1 MVRSKYSWEEVSQFN
16 RIRQNGTLWQ
26 KDGQYFYVQ
35 EEGTVFSELVV
46 YDMSKKLFDMLVN
59 GIKSEDDIRHM
70 LMYGTWPMTV
80 AGCHRPTML
89 IAYPELQKNYS
100 NEQLAEILPV
110 GEKQWLNW
118 RTPGLSQVL
127 LRSSILFIMAIN
139 TCWNR

>member
-16 RIRQNGTLWQ
+16 RIRQNGTLWE

-59 GIKSEDDIRHM
+59 EIKSEDDIRHM

-80 AGCHRPTML
+80 AECHRPTML

-118 RTPGLSQVL
+118 RGRLPE
-127 LRSSILFIMAIN
+127 RYRRF
-139 TCWNR
+139 RH

>member
-16 RIRQNGTLWQ
+16 RIRQNGTLWE

-70 LMYGTWPMTV
+70 LMYETWPMTV
-80 AGCHRPTML
+80 VGCHRPTML

-118 RTPGLSQVL
+118 RGRLPE
-127 LRSSILFIMAIN
+127 RYRRF
-139 TCWNR
+139 RH

>member
-16 RIRQNGTLWQ
+16 RIRQNGTLWE

-46 YDMSKKLFDMLVN
+46 YDMSKTLFDMLVN
-59 GIKSEDDIRHM
+59 EIKSEDDIRHM

-80 AGCHRPTML
+80 SGCHRPTML

-118 RTPGLSQVL
+118 RGRLPEWY
-127 LRSSILFIMAIN
+127 RRF
-139 TCWNR
+139 RH

>member
-1 MVRSKYSWEEVSQFN
+1 MVRSKYSWEEVSKFN
-16 RIRQNGTLWQ
+16 RIRQNGTLWE

-59 GIKSEDDIRHM
+59 EIKSEDDIRHM

-80 AGCHRPTML
+80 SGCHRPTML

-118 RTPGLSQVL
+118 RGRLPEWY
-127 LRSSILFIMAIN
+127 RRF
-139 TCWNR
+139 RH

>member
-16 RIRQNGTLWQ
+16 RIRQNGTLWE

-59 GIKSEDDIRHM
+59 EIKSEDDIRHM

-80 AGCHRPTML
+80 AECHRPTML
-89 IAYPELQKNYS
+89 ITYPELQKNYS

-118 RTPGLSQVL
+118 RGRLPE
-127 LRSSILFIMAIN
+127 RYRRF
-139 TCWNR
+139 RH

>member
-16 RIRQNGTLWQ
+16 RIRQNGTLWE

-46 YDMSKKLFDMLVN
+46 YDMSKELFDMLVN
-59 GIKSEDDIRHM
+59 EIKSEDDIRHT
-70 LMYGTWPMTV
+70 LMYGTWPTTV

-118 RTPGLSQVL
+118 RGRLPEWY
-127 LRSSILFIMAIN
+127 RRF
-139 TCWNR
+139 RH

>member
-16 RIRQNGTLWQ
+16 RIRQNGTLWE

-35 EEGTVFSELVV
+35 EEGSVFSELVV
-46 YDMSKKLFDMLVN
+46 YDMSKKLFDMLEN
-59 GIKSEDDIRHM
+59 RKKSEHDIRHM

-118 RTPGLSQVL
+118 RGRLPEWY
-127 LRSSILFIMAIN
+127 RRF
-139 TCWNR
+139 RH

>member
-16 RIRQNGTLWQ
+16 RIRQNGTLWE

-46 YDMSKKLFDMLVN
+46 YDMSKKLFEMLVN
-59 GIKSEDDIRHM
+59 EIKSEDDIRHM

-80 AGCHRPTML
+80 AGYHSPTML
-89 IAYPELQKNYS
+89 IAYPKLQKNYS

-118 RTPGLSQVL
+118 RGRLPEWYRRFSH
-127 LRSSILFIMAIN
+127 
-139 TCWNR
+139 

>member
-16 RIRQNGTLWQ
+16 RIRQNGTLWE

-59 GIKSEDDIRHM
+59 EIKSEDDIRHM
-70 LMYGTWPMTV
+70 LMYGTWPTTV
-80 AGCHRPTML
+80 AGCHSPTML

-118 RTPGLSQVL
+118 RGRLPEWY
-127 LRSSILFIMAIN
+127 RRF
-139 TCWNR
+139 RH

>member
-16 RIRQNGTLWQ
+16 RIRQNGTLWE

-46 YDMSKKLFDMLVN
+46 YDISKKLFDMLVN
-59 GIKSEDDIRHM
+59 EIKSEDDIRHM

-89 IAYPELQKNYS
+89 IAYPELQKIIVMN
-100 NEQLAEILPV
+100 
-110 GEKQWLNW
+110 NW
-118 RTPGLSQVL
+118 QKSFQ
-127 LRSSILFIMAIN
+127 
-139 TCWNR
+139 

>member
-16 RIRQNGTLWQ
+16 RIRQNGTLWE

-59 GIKSEDDIRHM
+59 EIKSEDDIRHM

-80 AGCHRPTML
+80 AGYHSLTML
-89 IAYPELQKNYS
+89 IAYPKLQKNYS

-118 RTPGLSQVL
+118 RGRLPEWY
-127 LRSSILFIMAIN
+127 RRF
-139 TCWNR
+139 RH